1 MSRAAPCGVVLEA
14 GLLASRLAQV
24 FENTERQ
31 TIEAHYIF
39 PMDAGA
45 AVNGLEIKVDGRVI
59 KGVVQ
64 EKEEA
69 KRTCVVARAPV
80 LAAAVAMRGWRGR
93 RRVWVSVV
101 AEPAARGSEVFRSP
115 TPLHG
120 VTNTR
125 YDTAKAMGHGA
136 YLVQESAI
144 STDVFKTSLGNLRHG
159 TMVRCSRRP
168 PPTRMWVV
176 ALTACSCCCARAG
189 SG

>member
-1 MSRAAPCGVVLEA
+1 MSRAAPGGWRWRRGVS
-14 GLLASRLAQV
+14 LASRLAQV

-115 TPLHG
+115 TPLHRREQHQVRHRQG
-120 VTNTR
+120 LGTR
-125 YDTAKAMGHGA
+125 RVPGA
-136 YLVQESAI
+136 GKRDQ
-144 STDVFKTSLGNLRHG
+144 H
-159 TMVRCSRRP
+159 
-168 PPTRMWVV
+168 
-176 ALTACSCCCARAG
+176 
-189 SG
+189 